1 MIRNG
6 STRYVSVY
14 TKLHVRYDWSEADT
28 KMYQSCFSSLLNSNV
43 NIPHCVLGC
52 SMYCTDVSHFSD
64 IDKYYADVSRQLQI
78 SVCQLWSRNLI
89 ATMCLGGLILLKIN
103 IIYM

>member
-1 MIRNG
+1 
-6 STRYVSVY
+6 
-14 TKLHVRYDWSEADT
+14 
-28 KMYQSCFSSLLNSNV
+28 
-43 NIPHCVLGC
+43 
-52 SMYCTDVSHFSD
+52 MYCTDVSHFSD